1 MTLGECMGHFISFM
15 HAIPKQ
21 FCHGSREAL
30 RETIVLPG
38 ARHKD
43 LHRILTIMLV
53 SSLYKFILLD
63 NNYLVIIILF
73 QDSFLFLSTFTGKS
87 DTERKIL
94 ATREKE
100 KGNEAFQ
107 SGHYSEALTFYCR
120 SIELDPKAAAVYNN
134 RALAGIKCSQCTH

>member
-1 MTLGECMGHFISFM
+1 MIDSSW
-15 HAIPKQ
+15 HAILKQ

-30 RETIVLPG
+30 RETIIVLPS

-63 NNYLVIIILF
+63 NYLVIIILF

-107 SGHYSEALTFYCR
+107 GGHYSEALTFYCR

>member
-1 MTLGECMGHFISFM
+1 MIDSSW

-21 FCHGSREAL
+21 FCHGSLEAP
-30 RETIVLPG
+30 RETIVLPST
-38 ARHKD
+38 RHKD

-63 NNYLVIIILF
+63 NYLVIIILF

>member
-1 MTLGECMGHFISFM
+1 MIDSSW

-21 FCHGSREAL
+21 FCHGSLEAL
-30 RETIVLPG
+30 RETIVLPST
-38 ARHKD
+38 RHKD

-63 NNYLVIIILF
+63 NYLVIIILF

>member
-1 MTLGECMGHFISFM
+1 MPS
-15 HAIPKQ
+15 
-21 FCHGSREAL
+21 
-30 RETIVLPG
+30 

-63 NNYLVIIILF
+63 NYLVFIILF

-87 DTERKIL
+87 DTERKIF

>member
-1 MTLGECMGHFISFM
+1 
-15 HAIPKQ
+15 
-21 FCHGSREAL
+21 
-30 RETIVLPG
+30 
-38 ARHKD
+38 
-43 LHRILTIMLV
+43 MLV

-63 NNYLVIIILF
+63 NYLVIIILF
-73 QDSFLFLSTFTGKS
+73 QDSFLFLPTFTGMS

>member
-1 MTLGECMGHFISFM
+1 M
-15 HAIPKQ
+15 
-21 FCHGSREAL
+21 
-30 RETIVLPG
+30 PG

-63 NNYLVIIILF
+63 NYLVIIILF

-134 RALAGIKCSQCTH
+134 RALAGIKCSQCTR

>member
-1 MTLGECMGHFISFM
+1 MIDSSWY
-15 HAIPKQ
+15 AIPKQ
-21 FCHGSREAL
+21 FYHGSREAL
-30 RETIVLPG
+30 RETIVLPS

-63 NNYLVIIILF
+63 NYLVIIILF

-87 DTERKIL
+87 DTERKIF